1 MTRANS
7 PGAVFSFAYDSRSSL
22 SIGRNLFLRGMVS
35 EWGNGRVNNNGHECL
50 DSDPVFAFVPS
61 ISEILHLTSA
71 YGTIPP
77 PLTGPDVW

>member
-1 MTRANS
+1 M
-7 PGAVFSFAYDSRSSL
+7 G
-22 SIGRNLFLRGMVS
+22 G
-35 EWGNGRVNNNGHECL
+35 NNNGHEWL